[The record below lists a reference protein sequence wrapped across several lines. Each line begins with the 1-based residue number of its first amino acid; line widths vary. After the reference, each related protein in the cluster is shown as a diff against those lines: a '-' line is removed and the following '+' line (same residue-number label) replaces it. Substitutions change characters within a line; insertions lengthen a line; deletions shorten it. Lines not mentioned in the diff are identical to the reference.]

1 MTLPSADQRPAD
13 IARPPQAALA
23 PALAVVRALSATLRR
38 LRTDLPPDV
47 PSRLAAEAR
56 LASGIPA
63 LIGEP
68 LADWDTLLR
77 NAAAVARALPAG
89 DTATAVTPILERLE
103 AARLRPEPDSITAV
117 DRAAAALAGAWEPV
131 AALAEAI
138 DVDPDVLVTLLD
150 YAARPA
156 LRAGAEALAPVI
168 AAARWA
174 RGDCPACGAP
184 ATLSVVSGKE
194 HERQLHC
201 GRCAT
206 AWAFPR
212 VRCPS
217 CGERDHERLGL
228 LHAAGEGEYRRA
240 EICDSCRSYV
250 KSVALL
256 DAPGADRLLELDLE
270 TAALDFLA
278 LDRGYSRAGAPN

>member
-1 MTLPSADQRPAD
+1 MTLPSADQRPAGN
-13 IARPPQAALA
+13 ALAPQAALA
-23 PALAVVRALSATLRR
+23 PALAVVRALSATLRQ
-38 LRTDLPPDV
+38 LGADLPPDV

-63 LIGEP
+63 LTGEP

-89 DTATAVTPILERLE
+89 ETAAAVTPILERLE
-103 AARLRPEPDSITAV
+103 AARLWPEATGHPAADL
-117 DRAAAALAGAWEPV
+117 AAAALAGAWEPV
-131 AALAEAI
+131 AELAVAI

-168 AAARWA
+168 AKTGWT

-184 ATLSVVSGKE
+184 ATLSVVRGKE
-194 HERQLHC
+194 RERQLLC

-206 AWAFPR
+206 AWTFPR
-212 VRCPS
+212 VRCPA

-240 EICDSCRSYV
+240 EICDSCHNYV
-250 KSVALL
+250 KTVALL
-256 DAPGADRLLELDLE
+256 DPPGADRLLELDLE

-278 LDRGYSRAGAPN
+278 LDRGYSRDGAPH

>member
-1 MTLPSADQRPAD
+1 MTLPSADPHPAG

-23 PALAVVRALSATLRR
+23 PALAVVRALSAALRQ
-38 LRTDLPPDV
+38 LRAELPPDV

-63 LIGEP
+63 LTGEP

-89 DTATAVTPILERLE
+89 AAEAAVTPILDRLE
-103 AARLRPEPDSITAV
+103 AARPWPDAAGHPAA
-117 DRAAAALAGAWEPV
+117 DLAAAVLVGAWEPV
-131 AALAEAI
+131 AELAVAI

-156 LRAGAEALAPVI
+156 LRAGAEALAPII
-168 AAARWA
+168 ANAGWA

-184 ATLSVVSGKE
+184 ATLSVVRGKE

-212 VRCPS
+212 VRCPA

-228 LHAAGEGEYRRA
+228 LHASGESEYRRA
-240 EICDSCRSYV
+240 EICDSCRNYV

-278 LDRGYSRAGAPN
+278 LDHGYSRAGAPH

>member
-1 MTLPSADQRPAD
+1 MTLPTTDPRPAGM
-13 IARPPQAALA
+13 ARPPDAALA
-23 PALAVVRALSATLRR
+23 PALAVVRALSAALRQ

-63 LIGEP
+63 LTGER
-68 LADWDTLLR
+68 LAGWDTLLG

-89 DTATAVTPILERLE
+89 ETAAAVAPILERLE
-103 AARLRPEPDSITAV
+103 AARLWPDVSGVTAA
-117 DRAAAALAGAWEPV
+117 DLAAATLAGAWEPV
-131 AALAEAI
+131 AALAEAVA
-138 DVDPDVLVTLLD
+138 VDPDVLVTLLD

-168 AAARWA
+168 EKAGWT

-184 ATLSVVSGKE
+184 ATLSVMHGKE

-212 VRCPS
+212 VRCPA

-240 EICDSCRSYV
+240 EICDSCRNYV
-250 KSVALL
+250 KCVALL
-256 DAPGADRLLELDLE
+256 DAPGADRVLELDLE

-278 LDRGYSRAGAPN
+278 LDRGYSRAGAPH

>member
-1 MTLPSADQRPAD
+1 MTLPSAGQDATG
-13 IARPPQAALA
+13 IARSREAALA
-23 PALAVVRALSATLRR
+23 PALALVRALSAALRQ
-38 LRTDLPPDV
+38 LPGDLQPDV
-47 PSRLAAEAR
+47 PSPLAAEAR

-63 LIGEP
+63 LAGEP

-89 DTATAVTPILERLE
+89 AAEAAVAPILDRLD
-103 AARLRPEPDSITAV
+103 AARRWPDANGY
-117 DRAAAALAGAWEPV
+117 RAAELAVAVLMGTWDPV
-131 AALAEAI
+131 AELAVAI
-138 DVDPDVLVTLLD
+138 DVDADVLVTLLD
-150 YAARPA
+150 YAGRPA
-156 LRAGAEALAPVI
+156 LRAAAVALAPVI
-168 AAARWA
+168 AQARRT
-174 RGDCPACGAP
+174 RGECPACGAP
-184 ATLSVVSGKE
+184 ATLSVMRGKE

-212 VRCPS
+212 VRCPA

-228 LHAAGEGEYRRA
+228 LHAVGESEYRRA
-240 EICDSCRSYV
+240 EVCDSCRNYV

-278 LDRGYSRAGAPN
+278 LDHGYSRTGAPH